1 MMPEAP
7 GTWNHA
13 HTKQPKEVVM
23 PKVEISNSKGLVQSS
38 GEGMHI
44 IGGTLSDSVGIHT
57 YQELV
62 TIPAAGLAVAA
73 DTQGTGV
80 GLSKKLPAN
89 SHILHSSM
97 TAVQLATAGATCLLN
112 LKLDTVVQA
121 HAANVLG
128 AELLAAD
135 VQLGTG
141 GSVGSS
147 AGGNAVPVGSDNVIN
162 ISHAGVSNV
171 TAGDA
176 KVLVTIV
183 YAGKGE
189 PVAV

>member
-1 MMPEAP
+1 
-7 GTWNHA
+7 
-13 HTKQPKEVVM
+13 M
-23 PKVEISNSKGLVQSS
+23 PKVEISSSKGLVQSS

-62 TIPAAGLAVAA
+62 TIPAAGLAAA
-73 DTQGTGV
+73 DTDGDGTGV
-80 GLSKKLPAN
+80 GLSKKLPEN

-97 TAVQLATAGATCLLN
+97 TAVQLATAGAACLLN
-112 LKLDTVVQA
+112 LKLDTQVELHDAPVG
-121 HAANVLG
+121 G

-141 GSVGSS
+141 GTVGAS
-147 AGGNAVPVGSDNVIN
+147 AGGNAVAVGSNNVIN
-162 ISHAGVSNV
+162 ISHASAAANV